1 MDWFNLTG
9 LIFVV
14 VLLMP
19 NMIYAVTNKDGFAG
33 EFHNK
38 LVETGEQI
46 GRFGCF
52 ILMFI
57 QLPSVTLG
65 YIYDI
70 AQTLYLIFGVALL
83 VLSCGG
89 WIVFRKGNCMA
100 KALTLS
106 ILPSVL
112 FLESGIL
119 TLNIPLIVLS
129 VVFAICHITISCK
142 NTVGNKQ

>member
-14 VLLMP
+14 VLLIP
-19 NMIYAVTNKDGFAG
+19 NIIYAATNKDGFAG

-38 LVETGEQI
+38 FVETGEQI

-57 QLPSVTLG
+57 QPSFVTLG
-65 YIYDI
+65 YIYDG
-70 AQTLYLIFGVALL
+70 AQALYLILGIVLLALY
-83 VLSCGG
+83 CGG
-89 WIVFRKGNCMA
+89 WIVFRKENSIA

-129 VVFAICHITISCK
+129 VVFAICHITISYK
-142 NTVGNKQ
+142 NTAGNK

>member
-1 MDWFNLTG
+1 MEWFNLTG
-9 LIFVV
+9 LIFVI
-14 VLLMP
+14 VLLIP
-19 NMIYAVTNKDGFAG
+19 NIIYAVTNKDGFAG

-57 QLPSVTLG
+57 QPSFVTLG
-65 YIYDI
+65 YIYDG
-70 AQTLYLIFGVALL
+70 AQTLYLILGIVLLALYC
-83 VLSCGG
+83 SG
-89 WIVFRKGNCMA
+89 WIVFRKGNSMA
-100 KALTLS
+100 KALALS

-142 NTVGNKQ
+142 NTVDNKQ

>member
-1 MDWFNLTG
+1 MEWFNLTG

-14 VLLMP
+14 VLLIP
-19 NMIYAVTNKDGFAG
+19 NIIYAATNKDGFADK
-33 EFHNK
+33 FHNK

-52 ILMFI
+52 VLMFI
-57 QLPSVTLG
+57 QLPFVTLG
-65 YIYDI
+65 YIYDG
-70 AQTLYLIFGVALL
+70 AQTLYLILGIVLL
-83 VLSCGG
+83 VLYCGG
-89 WIVFRKGNCMA
+89 WIVFRKGNSVA

-129 VVFAICHITISCK
+129 VVFAICHIMISYK
-142 NTVGNKQ
+142 NTAE

>member
-1 MDWFNLTG
+1 MEWFNLTG

-14 VLLMP
+14 VLLIP
-19 NMIYAVTNKDGFAG
+19 NIIYAATNKDGFADKY
-33 EFHNK
+33 HNK
-38 LVETGEQI
+38 LIEAGEQI

-57 QLPSVTLG
+57 QPSFVTLG
-65 YIYDI
+65 YIYDG
-70 AQTLYLIFGVALL
+70 AQTLYLILGIVLLALY
-83 VLSCGG
+83 CGG
-89 WIVFRKGNCMA
+89 WIAFRKGNCIA

-129 VVFAICHITISCK
+129 VVFAICHITISYK
-142 NTVGNKQ
+142 NTAGNK

>member
-1 MDWFNLTG
+1 MEWFNLTG

-14 VLLMP
+14 VLLIP
-19 NMIYAVTNKDGFAG
+19 NIIYAATNKDGCADNY
-33 EFHNK
+33 HNK
-38 LVETGEQI
+38 LIETGEQI

-57 QLPSVTLG
+57 QPSFATLG
-65 YIYDI
+65 YIYDG
-70 AQTLYLIFGVALL
+70 AQALYLILGIVLLALY
-83 VLSCGG
+83 CGG
-89 WIVFRKGNCMA
+89 WIVFRKGNCIA

-142 NTVGNKQ
+142 NTAGNK

>member
-1 MDWFNLTG
+1 MEWFNLTG

-14 VLLMP
+14 VLLIP
-19 NMIYAVTNKDGFAG
+19 NIIYAATNKDGFADK
-33 EFHNK
+33 FHNK

-57 QLPSVTLG
+57 QLPYVTLG
-65 YIYDI
+65 YIYDG
-70 AQTLYLIFGVALL
+70 AQTLYLILGIVLLALY
-83 VLSCGG
+83 CGG
-89 WIVFRKGNCMA
+89 WIVFRKKNSVA
-100 KALTLS
+100 KVLTLS

-119 TLNIPLIVLS
+119 TLNIPLVVLS
-129 VVFAICHITISCK
+129 VVFAICHITISYK
-142 NTVGNKQ
+142 NTVE

>member
-14 VLLMP
+14 VLLIP
-19 NMIYAVTNKDGFAG
+19 NIIYAATNKDGFADKY
-33 EFHNK
+33 HNK
-38 LVETGEQI
+38 LIETGEQI

-57 QLPSVTLG
+57 QPSFVTFG
-65 YIYDI
+65 YIYDG
-70 AQTLYLIFGVALL
+70 AQALYLILGIVLLALY
-83 VLSCGG
+83 CGG
-89 WIVFRKGNCMA
+89 WIVFRKGNSIA

-119 TLNIPLIVLS
+119 TLNVPLIVLS
-129 VVFAICHITISCK
+129 VVFAICHITISYK
-142 NTVGNKQ
+142 NTASNK

>member
-1 MDWFNLTG
+1 MEWFNLTG

-14 VLLMP
+14 VLLIP

-57 QLPSVTLG
+57 QLPFVTLG
-65 YIYDI
+65 YMTARRHCILYSVWLCWCFI
-70 AQTLYLIFGVALL
+70 AAAG
-83 VLSCGG
+83 
-89 WIVFRKGNCMA
+89 
-100 KALTLS
+100 
-106 ILPSVL
+106 
-112 FLESGIL
+112 
-119 TLNIPLIVLS
+119 
-129 VVFAICHITISCK
+129 
-142 NTVGNKQ
+142 

>member
-9 LIFVV
+9 LIFVF
-14 VLLMP
+14 VLLIP
-19 NMIYAVTNKDGFAG
+19 NMIYAVTNKDGFADNY
-33 EFHNK
+33 HNK
-38 LVETGEQI
+38 FIEAGEQI

-57 QLPSVTLG
+57 QPSFVTLG
-65 YIYDI
+65 YIYDG

-83 VLSCGG
+83 VLYCGG
-89 WIVFRKGNCMA
+89 WIVFRKGNSMA

-129 VVFAICHITISCK
+129 VMFAICHITISYK

>member
-9 LIFVV
+9 LIFVF
-14 VLLMP
+14 VLLIP
-19 NMIYAVTNKDGFAG
+19 NIIYAVTNKDGFAG

-38 LVETGEQI
+38 LIEIGEQI

-52 ILMFI
+52 IVKSI
-57 QLPSVTLG
+57 QLPFVTLG
-65 YIYDI
+65 YIYDG
-70 AQTLYLIFGVALL
+70 AQTLHLIFGIVLLALY
-83 VLSCGG
+83 CGG
-89 WIVFRKGNCMA
+89 WIVFRKGNSMA

-119 TLNIPLIVLS
+119 TLNILLIVLS
-129 VVFAICHITISCK
+129 VVFAICHITISYK

>member
-1 MDWFNLTG
+1 MEWFNLTG

-14 VLLMP
+14 VLLIP
-19 NMIYAVTNKDGFAG
+19 NIIYAATNKDGFADK
-33 EFHNK
+33 FHNK

-57 QLPSVTLG
+57 QLPYVTLG
-65 YIYDI
+65 YIYDG
-70 AQTLYLIFGVALL
+70 AQTLYLILGIVLL
-83 VLSCGG
+83 AFYCGG
-89 WIVFRKGNCMA
+89 WIVFRKKNSVA

-119 TLNIPLIVLS
+119 TLNIPLVVLS
-129 VVFAICHITISCK
+129 VVFAICHIAISYK
-142 NTVGNKQ
+142 NTVE

>member
-1 MDWFNLTG
+1 MEWFNLTG

-14 VLLMP
+14 VLLIP
-19 NMIYAVTNKDGFAG
+19 NIIYAATNKDGFADK
-33 EFHNK
+33 FHNK

-52 ILMFI
+52 VLMFI
-57 QLPSVTLG
+57 QLPFVTLG
-65 YIYDI
+65 YIYDG
-70 AQTLYLIFGVALL
+70 AQTLYLILGIVLL
-83 VLSCGG
+83 VLYCGG
-89 WIVFRKGNCMA
+89 WIVFREGNSVA

-129 VVFAICHITISCK
+129 VVFAICHIMISYK
-142 NTVGNKQ
+142 NTAE

>member
-14 VLLMP
+14 VLLIP
-19 NMIYAVTNKDGFAG
+19 NIIYAATNKDGFAG

-57 QLPSVTLG
+57 QPSFVTLG
-65 YIYDI
+65 YIYDG
-70 AQTLYLIFGVALL
+70 AQALYLILGIVLLALY
-83 VLSCGG
+83 CGG
-89 WIVFRKGNCMA
+89 WIVFRKGNSIA

-142 NTVGNKQ
+142 NTAGNK

>member
-1 MDWFNLTG
+1 MNLTG

-14 VLLMP
+14 VLLIP
-19 NMIYAVTNKDGFAG
+19 NIIYAATNKDGFAG

-38 LVETGEQI
+38 LIETGEQI

-57 QLPSVTLG
+57 QPSFVTLG
-65 YIYDI
+65 YIYDG
-70 AQTLYLIFGVALL
+70 AQALYLILGIVLLALY
-83 VLSCGG
+83 CGG
-89 WIVFRKGNCMA
+89 WIVFRKGNSMA

-142 NTVGNKQ
+142 NTAGNK

>member
-1 MDWFNLTG
+1 MVMGVNMRTGQIEIAEYDGQIRGQMDLSDFTD
-9 LIFVV
+9 
-14 VLLMP
+14 
-19 NMIYAVTNKDGFAG
+19 ADQDQ
-33 EFHNK
+33 ESE
-38 LVETGEQI
+38 ETP
-46 GRFGCF
+46 F
-52 ILMFI
+52 
-57 QLPSVTLG
+57 VTLG
-65 YIYDI
+65 YIYDG
-70 AQTLYLIFGVALL
+70 AQTLYLILGIVLLALY
-83 VLSCGG
+83 CGG

-142 NTVGNKQ
+142 NTAVNKQ

>member
-1 MDWFNLTG
+1 
-9 LIFVV
+9 
-14 VLLMP
+14 MP
-19 NMIYAVTNKDGFAG
+19 TIIITSLSKQV
-33 EFHNK
+33 
-38 LVETGEQI
+38 

-57 QLPSVTLG
+57 QLPFVTLG
-65 YIYDI
+65 YIYDG
-70 AQTLYLIFGVALL
+70 AQTLYLILGIVLLALY
-83 VLSCGG
+83 CGG
-89 WIVFRKGNCMA
+89 WIVFRKGNSMA

-119 TLNIPLIVLS
+119 TLNILLIVLS
-129 VVFAICHITISCK
+129 VVFAICHITISYK

>member
-1 MDWFNLTG
+1 MEWFNLTG

-14 VLLMP
+14 VLLIP
-19 NMIYAVTNKDGFAG
+19 NIIYAVTNKDGFADNY
-33 EFHNK
+33 HNK
-38 LVETGEQI
+38 FIETGEQI

-57 QLPSVTLG
+57 QLPFVTLG
-65 YIYDI
+65 YIYDG
-70 AQTLYLIFGVALL
+70 AQTLYFIFGVALL
-83 VLSCGG
+83 VLYCGG

-106 ILPSVL
+106 VLPSVL
-112 FLESGIL
+112 FFESGIL

-129 VVFAICHITISCK
+129 VVFAICHITISYK
-142 NTVGNKQ
+142 NTAVNKQ

>member
-1 MDWFNLTG
+1 MEWFNLTG

-14 VLLMP
+14 VLLIP
-19 NMIYAVTNKDGFAG
+19 NIIYAATNKDGFAG

-38 LVETGEQI
+38 FVETGEQI

-57 QLPSVTLG
+57 QPSFVTLG
-65 YIYDI
+65 YIYDG
-70 AQTLYLIFGVALL
+70 AQALYLILGIVLLALY
-83 VLSCGG
+83 CGG
-89 WIVFRKGNCMA
+89 WIVFRKGNSIA

-142 NTVGNKQ
+142 NTAGNK

>member
-1 MDWFNLTG
+1 MEWFNLAG

-14 VLLMP
+14 VLLIP
-19 NMIYAVTNKDGFAG
+19 NIIYAATNKDGFAG

-57 QLPSVTLG
+57 QPSFVTLG
-65 YIYDI
+65 YIYDG
-70 AQTLYLIFGVALL
+70 AQALYLILGIVLLALY
-83 VLSCGG
+83 CGG
-89 WIVFRKGNCMA
+89 WIVFRKGNSIA

-129 VVFAICHITISCK
+129 VLFAICHITISYK
-142 NTVGNKQ
+142 NTAGNK

>member
-1 MDWFNLTG
+1 MEWFNLTG

-14 VLLMP
+14 VLLIP
-19 NMIYAVTNKDGFAG
+19 NIIYAVTNKDGFADNY
-33 EFHNK
+33 HNK
-38 LVETGEQI
+38 FIESGEQI

-57 QLPSVTLG
+57 QLPFVTLG
-65 YIYDI
+65 YIYDG
-70 AQTLYLIFGVALL
+70 AQTLYLILGIVLLALY
-83 VLSCGG
+83 CGG

-142 NTVGNKQ
+142 NTAVNKQ

>member
-1 MDWFNLTG
+1 MEWFNLYG

-14 VLLMP
+14 ILLIP
-19 NMIYAVTNKDGFAG
+19 NIIYATTNKDGFADNY
-33 EFHNK
+33 HNK

-57 QLPSVTLG
+57 QLPFVTFC
-65 YIYDI
+65 YIYDG
-70 AQTLYLIFGVALL
+70 AQTLYLILGIFLLALY
-83 VLSCGG
+83 CGG
-89 WIVFRKGNCMA
+89 WIVFRKENSIV
-100 KALTLS
+100 KALSLS
-106 ILPSVL
+106 IIPSVL

-129 VVFAICHITISCK
+129 VIFAVCHITISYK
-142 NTVGNKQ
+142 NTAEE

>member
-1 MDWFNLTG
+1 MDRFNLAG

-14 VLLMP
+14 VLLIP
-19 NMIYAVTNKDGFAG
+19 NIIYAATNKDGFAG

-57 QLPSVTLG
+57 QPSFVTLG
-65 YIYDI
+65 YIYDG
-70 AQTLYLIFGVALL
+70 AQALYLILGIVLLALY
-83 VLSCGG
+83 CGG
-89 WIVFRKGNCMA
+89 WIVFRKGNSMA

-129 VVFAICHITISCK
+129 VVFAICHITISYK
-142 NTVGNKQ
+142 NTAGNK

>member
-1 MDWFNLTG
+1 MEWFNLTG

-14 VLLMP
+14 VLLIP
-19 NMIYAVTNKDGFAG
+19 NIIYAATNKDGFADK
-33 EFHNK
+33 FHNK

-52 ILMFI
+52 VLMFI
-57 QLPSVTLG
+57 QLPFVTLG
-65 YIYDI
+65 YIYDG
-70 AQTLYLIFGVALL
+70 AQTPYLILGIVLL
-83 VLSCGG
+83 VLYCGG
-89 WIVFRKGNCMA
+89 WIVFRKGNSVA

-129 VVFAICHITISCK
+129 VVFAICHITISYK
-142 NTVGNKQ
+142 NTAE

>member
-1 MDWFNLTG
+1 MEWFNLTG

-14 VLLMP
+14 VLLIP
-19 NMIYAVTNKDGFAG
+19 NIIYAATNKDGFADK
-33 EFHNK
+33 FHNK

-57 QLPSVTLG
+57 QLPYVTLG
-65 YIYDI
+65 YIYDG
-70 AQTLYLIFGVALL
+70 AQTLYLILGIVLL
-83 VLSCGG
+83 AFYCGG
-89 WIVFRKGNCMA
+89 WIVFRKKNSVA

-119 TLNIPLIVLS
+119 TLNIPLVVLS
-129 VVFAICHITISCK
+129 VVFAICHITISYK
-142 NTVGNKQ
+142 NTVE

>member
-1 MDWFNLTG
+1 MEWFNLTG

-14 VLLMP
+14 VLLIP
-19 NMIYAVTNKDGFAG
+19 NIIYAVTNKDGFAYNY
-33 EFHNK
+33 HNK
-38 LVETGEQI
+38 FIEAGEQI

-57 QLPSVTLG
+57 QLPFVTLG
-65 YIYDI
+65 YIYDG
-70 AQTLYLIFGVALL
+70 AQTLYLILGIVLLALY
-83 VLSCGG
+83 CGG

-142 NTVGNKQ
+142 NTAVNKQ

>member
-14 VLLMP
+14 VLLIP
-19 NMIYAVTNKDGFAG
+19 NIIYAATNKDGFAG

-52 ILMFI
+52 VLMFI
-57 QLPSVTLG
+57 QPSFVTLG
-65 YIYDI
+65 YIYDG
-70 AQTLYLIFGVALL
+70 AQALYLILGIVLLALY
-83 VLSCGG
+83 CGG
-89 WIVFRKGNCMA
+89 WIVFRKGNSIA

-129 VVFAICHITISCK
+129 VVFAICHITISYK
-142 NTVGNKQ
+142 NTAGNK

>member
-1 MDWFNLTG
+1 MEWFNLTG

-14 VLLMP
+14 VLLIP
-19 NMIYAVTNKDGFAG
+19 NIIYAATNKDGFADNY
-33 EFHNK
+33 HNK
-38 LVETGEQI
+38 FVETGEQI

-57 QLPSVTLG
+57 QPSFVTLG
-65 YIYDI
+65 YIYDG
-70 AQTLYLIFGVALL
+70 AQALHLILGIVLLTLY
-83 VLSCGG
+83 CGG
-89 WIVFRKGNCMA
+89 WIVFRKGNSVA

-119 TLNIPLIVLS
+119 TLNIPLIALS

-142 NTVGNKQ
+142 NTGGNK

>member
-1 MDWFNLTG
+1 MEWFNLAG

-14 VLLMP
+14 VLLIP
-19 NMIYAVTNKDGFAG
+19 NIIYAVTNKDGFADNY
-33 EFHNK
+33 HNK

-57 QLPSVTLG
+57 QPSFVTLG
-65 YIYDI
+65 YIYDG
-70 AQTLYLIFGVALL
+70 AQALYLILGIVLLALY
-83 VLSCGG
+83 CGG
-89 WIVFRKGNCMA
+89 WIVFRKGNSIA

-129 VVFAICHITISCK
+129 VLFAICHITISYK
-142 NTVGNKQ
+142 NTAGNK

>member
-1 MDWFNLTG
+1 MEWFNLTG

-14 VLLMP
+14 VLLIP
-19 NMIYAVTNKDGFAG
+19 NIIYAATSKDGFAG

-57 QLPSVTLG
+57 QPSFVTLG
-65 YIYDI
+65 YIYDG
-70 AQTLYLIFGVALL
+70 AQALYLILGIVLLALY
-83 VLSCGG
+83 CGG
-89 WIVFRKGNCMA
+89 WIVFRKGNSIA

-142 NTVGNKQ
+142 NTAGNK

>member
-14 VLLMP
+14 VLLIP
-19 NMIYAVTNKDGFAG
+19 NIIYAVTNKDGFANNY
-33 EFHNK
+33 HNK
-38 LVETGEQI
+38 FIETGEQI

-57 QLPSVTLG
+57 QPSFVTLG
-65 YIYDI
+65 YIYDG
-70 AQTLYLIFGVALL
+70 AQALYLIFGIVLLALY
-83 VLSCGG
+83 CGG
-89 WIVFRKGNCMA
+89 WIVFRKGNSMA

>member
-1 MDWFNLTG
+1 MEWFNLTG
-9 LIFVV
+9 FIFVV
-14 VLLMP
+14 VLLIP
-19 NMIYAVTNKDGFAG
+19 NIIYAVTNKDGFADNY
-33 EFHNK
+33 HNK

-57 QLPSVTLG
+57 QLPFVTLG
-65 YIYDI
+65 YIFDG
-70 AQTLYLIFGVALL
+70 AQTLYLILGIVLLALY
-83 VLSCGG
+83 CGG
-89 WIVFRKGNCMA
+89 WIVFRKGNSVA

-119 TLNIPLIVLS
+119 TMNIPLIVLS
-129 VVFAICHITISCK
+129 VVFAICHITISYK
-142 NTVGNKQ
+142 NTAE

>member
-1 MDWFNLTG
+1 MEWFNLTG

-14 VLLMP
+14 VLLIP
-19 NMIYAVTNKDGFAG
+19 NIIYAATNKDGFADK
-33 EFHNK
+33 FHNK

-52 ILMFI
+52 VLMFI
-57 QLPSVTLG
+57 QLPFVMLG
-65 YIYDI
+65 YIYDG
-70 AQTLYLIFGVALL
+70 AQTLYLILGIVLL
-83 VLSCGG
+83 VLYCGG
-89 WIVFRKGNCMA
+89 WIVFRKGNSVA

-129 VVFAICHITISCK
+129 VVFAICHITISYK
-142 NTVGNKQ
+142 NTAE

>member
-1 MDWFNLTG
+1 MEWFNLTG

-14 VLLMP
+14 VLLIP
-19 NMIYAVTNKDGFAG
+19 NIIYAATNKDGFADK
-33 EFHNK
+33 FHNK

-52 ILMFI
+52 VLMFI
-57 QLPSVTLG
+57 QLPFVTLG
-65 YIYDI
+65 YIYDG
-70 AQTLYLIFGVALL
+70 AQTLYLILGIVLL
-83 VLSCGG
+83 VFYCGG
-89 WIVFRKGNCMA
+89 WIVFREGNSVA

-119 TLNIPLIVLS
+119 ILNIPLIVLS
-129 VVFAICHITISCK
+129 VVFAICHITISYK
-142 NTVGNKQ
+142 NTAE

>member
-1 MDWFNLTG
+1 MEWFNLTG

-14 VLLMP
+14 VLLIP
-19 NMIYAVTNKDGFAG
+19 NIIYAVTNKDGFADNY
-33 EFHNK
+33 HNK

-57 QLPSVTLG
+57 QPSFVTLG
-65 YIYDI
+65 YIYDG
-70 AQTLYLIFGVALL
+70 AQALYLILGIVLLALY
-83 VLSCGG
+83 CGG
-89 WIVFRKGNCMA
+89 WIVFRKGNCIA

-142 NTVGNKQ
+142 NTAGNK

>member
-1 MDWFNLTG
+1 MEWFNLTG

-14 VLLMP
+14 VLLIP
-19 NMIYAVTNKDGFAG
+19 NIIYAATNKDGFADK
-33 EFHNK
+33 FHNK

-52 ILMFI
+52 VLMFI
-57 QLPSVTLG
+57 QLPFVTLG
-65 YIYDI
+65 YIYDD
-70 AQTLYLIFGVALL
+70 AQTLYLILGIVLL
-83 VLSCGG
+83 VLYCGG
-89 WIVFRKGNCMA
+89 WIVFREGNSVA

-119 TLNIPLIVLS
+119 ILNIPLIVLS
-129 VVFAICHITISCK
+129 VVFAICHITISYK
-142 NTVGNKQ
+142 NTAE

>member
-1 MDWFNLTG
+1 M
-9 LIFVV
+9 
-14 VLLMP
+14 
-19 NMIYAVTNKDGFAG
+19 TNKDGFADNY
-33 EFHNK
+33 HNK

-57 QLPSVTLG
+57 QLSFVTLG
-65 YIYDI
+65 YIFDG
-70 AQTLYLIFGVALL
+70 AQTLYLILGIVLLALY
-83 VLSCGG
+83 CGG
-89 WIVFRKGNCMA
+89 WIVFRKGNSVA

-142 NTVGNKQ
+142 NTVDNKQ

>member
-1 MDWFNLTG
+1 MEWFNLTG
-9 LIFVV
+9 LIFVI
-14 VLLMP
+14 VLLIP
-19 NMIYAVTNKDGFAG
+19 NIIYAVTNKDGFAG

-57 QLPSVTLG
+57 QPSFVTLG
-65 YIYDI
+65 YIYDG
-70 AQTLYLIFGVALL
+70 AQTLYLILGIVLLALY
-83 VLSCGG
+83 CGG
-89 WIVFRKGNCMA
+89 WIVFRKGNSMA
-100 KALTLS
+100 KALALS

-119 TLNIPLIVLS
+119 TLNTPLIVLS

-142 NTVGNKQ
+142 NTVDNKQ

>member
-9 LIFVV
+9 LIFVF
-14 VLLMP
+14 VLLIP
-19 NMIYAVTNKDGFAG
+19 NMIYAVTNKDGFADNY
-33 EFHNK
+33 HNK
-38 LVETGEQI
+38 FIEAGEQI

-57 QLPSVTLG
+57 QLPFVTLG
-65 YIYDI
+65 YIFDG
-70 AQTLYLIFGVALL
+70 AQALYLILVIVLLALY
-83 VLSCGG
+83 CGG

-112 FLESGIL
+112 FFESGIL

-129 VVFAICHITISCK
+129 VVFAICHITISYK
-142 NTVGNKQ
+142 NTAVNKQ